1 MITIWLILGLIAGAG
16 YLAYAMLRG
25 WRREL
30 WIYATGL
37 AVAAAIYLVFTLPT
51 LDIAWFGIEAAG
63 LVCYGLFAFVG
74 WRVNPLALAAG
85 WALHPAW
92 DYLLHARGAG
102 HQFVPEWYVYACIS
116 FDLLVAA
123 TIVYRVLQQRRV
135 ATA

>member
-1 MITIWLILGLIAGAG
+1 MMITIWLILGLIAGAG

-85 WALHPAW
+85 RLSLALTP
-92 DYLLHARGAG
+92 
-102 HQFVPEWYVYACIS
+102 
-116 FDLLVAA
+116 
-123 TIVYRVLQQRRV
+123 VYRQLSKGVVRPGYAARSV
-135 ATA
+135 SGCAVRSFAK